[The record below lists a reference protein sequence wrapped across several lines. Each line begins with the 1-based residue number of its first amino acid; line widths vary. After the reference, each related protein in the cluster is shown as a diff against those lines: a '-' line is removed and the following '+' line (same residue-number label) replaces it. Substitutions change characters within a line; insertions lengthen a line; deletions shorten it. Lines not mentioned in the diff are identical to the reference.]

1 MTIYKRI
8 CIFSLTVSLL
18 TGLVVA
24 QTSATLRPP
33 AVPLITHDP
42 YFSIWSMSDTL
53 TAEPTKHW
61 TGAENPLSG
70 LIRID
75 GVTLRFMGANL
86 RAETPLQAMKQT
98 GFKLTP
104 TRTIYS
110 FEANGIHLDLTF
122 LTPALPQ
129 DLNVLSRPLTYII
142 WDVRAIDGREHDV
155 RLYLDAT
162 SHLVV
167 NRVDEHAMWSRHEL
181 GDMKVARLGSTEQKV
196 LPRAGDDLRIE
207 WGYLY
212 FAAPAQGSR
221 VTTLGA
227 TTTQRRLYAN
237 SLDLPE
243 SRDLENLRYSNS
255 RQIPLIA
262 VALDLDKVGASNV
275 SRYLMV
281 AYDDLFSV
289 EYFYRRLRPYWRRD
303 NRTGAEELLKMGARD
318 FTALK
323 ERCEK
328 FDAELTADLI
338 KAGGEKYA
346 ALAIAA
352 YRQTLAAHKLVA
364 DFDGTP
370 LYFSKENFSNGCI
383 ATVDVTYPSAPF
395 YLLFSPTLLRG
406 MLQPILDYAKS
417 PRWRFPFAPHDLG
430 TYPLANGQVY
440 GGGEET
446 EDRQMPV
453 EESGN
458 MLILLAA
465 LAEAE
470 GNADFSKP
478 YWPLLQ
484 KWARYLRDKGLD
496 PENQLCTD
504 DFAGHLAHNTNLS
517 IKAIVALDC
526 YARLAEALGLRAE
539 ATSYHALAKQMAAQW
554 AQMADDG
561 DHYRL
566 AFDKP
571 GTWSQKY
578 NLVWDKLL
586 GLKLFAPGIAQKEI
600 IYYKTKQNIF
610 GLPLDNRSTYTKLDW
625 IVWTATLADNAN
637 DFTAL
642 ADPAYKFANETPT
655 RVPLSD
661 WYWTQD
667 GKQRGFQA
675 RSVVGGIFIKLLDDP
690 ATWRKWRA
698 R

>member
-227 TTTQRRLYAN
+227 TTTQRRL
-237 SLDLPE
+237 
-243 SRDLENLRYSNS
+243 
-255 RQIPLIA
+255 
-262 VALDLDKVGASNV
+262 
-275 SRYLMV
+275 
-281 AYDDLFSV
+281 
-289 EYFYRRLRPYWRRD
+289 
-303 NRTGAEELLKMGARD
+303 
-318 FTALK
+318 
-323 ERCEK
+323 
-328 FDAELTADLI
+328 
-338 KAGGEKYA
+338 
-346 ALAIAA
+346 
-352 YRQTLAAHKLVA
+352 
-364 DFDGTP
+364 
-370 LYFSKENFSNGCI
+370 
-383 ATVDVTYPSAPF
+383 
-395 YLLFSPTLLRG
+395 
-406 MLQPILDYAKS
+406 
-417 PRWRFPFAPHDLG
+417 
-430 TYPLANGQVY
+430 
-440 GGGEET
+440 
-446 EDRQMPV
+446 
-453 EESGN
+453 
-458 MLILLAA
+458 
-465 LAEAE
+465 
-470 GNADFSKP
+470 
-478 YWPLLQ
+478 
-484 KWARYLRDKGLD
+484 
-496 PENQLCTD
+496 
-504 DFAGHLAHNTNLS
+504 
-517 IKAIVALDC
+517 
-526 YARLAEALGLRAE
+526 
-539 ATSYHALAKQMAAQW
+539 
-554 AQMADDG
+554 
-561 DHYRL
+561 
-566 AFDKP
+566 
-571 GTWSQKY
+571 
-578 NLVWDKLL
+578 
-586 GLKLFAPGIAQKEI
+586 
-600 IYYKTKQNIF
+600 
-610 GLPLDNRSTYTKLDW
+610 
-625 IVWTATLADNAN
+625 
-637 DFTAL
+637 
-642 ADPAYKFANETPT
+642 
-655 RVPLSD
+655 
-661 WYWTQD
+661 
-667 GKQRGFQA
+667 
-675 RSVVGGIFIKLLDDP
+675 
-690 ATWRKWRA
+690 
-698 R
+698 

>member
-1 MTIYKRI
+1 MIKKT
-8 CIFSLTVSLL
+8 LL
-18 TGLVVA
+18 FLWLVVLFAPTTA
-24 QTSATLRPP
+24 QSPASLRPP
-33 AVPLITHDP
+33 AVPLVTHDP
-42 YFSIWSMSDTL
+42 YFSVWAMGDTL

-61 TGAENPLSG
+61 TGSEQPLTG

-75 GVTLRFMGANL
+75 DTTYRFMGASP
-86 RAETPLQAMKQT
+86 RGAATSIQPMKQVAYH
-98 GFKLTP
+98 LTP
-104 TRTIYS
+104 TRTLYS
-110 FEANGIHLDLTF
+110 FEQSGVRLDFMF
-122 LTPALPQ
+122 LTPALPN
-129 DLNVLSRPLTYII
+129 DLDVLARPVTYLL
-142 WDVRAIDGREHDV
+142 WEARAIDGKSHNV
-155 RLYLDAT
+155 KLYLDAT

-167 NRVDEHAMWSRHEL
+167 NRVEDRAMWSRHRV
-181 GDMKVARLGSTEQKV
+181 GDLETVRLGSVSQNV
-196 LPRAGDDLRIE
+196 LAKSGDDLRID

-212 FAAPAQGSR
+212 LAAPPQSAKI
-221 VTTLGA
+221 TTLVS
-227 TTTQRRLYAN
+227 TTAERGRYAN
-237 SLDLPE
+237 SLNLPE
-243 SRDLENLRYSNS
+243 SNDLELPTHPARPV
-255 RQIPLIA
+255 PLIA
-262 VALDLDKVGASNV
+262 LSLDLGTVAASAV
-275 SRYLMV
+275 KAHAMI
-281 AYDDLFSV
+281 AYDDQFSI

-303 NRTGAEELLKMGARD
+303 NRTGAADLLKMAARD
-318 FTALK
+318 FASLK
-323 ERCEK
+323 ERAEK
-328 FDAELTADLI
+328 FDAELTTDLV

-352 YRQTLAAHKLVA
+352 YRQTLAAHKLTA

-395 YLLFSPTLLRG
+395 FLLLNPQLLKA
-406 MLQPILDYAKS
+406 MLRPIMNYANS
-417 PRWRFPFAPHDLG
+417 PRWRFPYAPHDLG

-470 GNADFSKP
+470 GNASFSQP
-478 YWPLLQ
+478 YWPLLK
-484 KWARYLRDKGLD
+484 KWAEYLKAKGLD

-526 YARLAEALGLRAE
+526 YARLAEQLGEKGE
-539 ATSYHALAKQMAAQW
+539 AASYHALAKQMATQW
-554 AQMADDG
+554 ERMADDG

-566 AFDKP
+566 AFDKS

-586 GLKLFAPGIAQKEI
+586 GLKLFAPEIARKEI
-600 IYYKTKQNIF
+600 AYYKSKQNAF

-625 IVWTATLADNAN
+625 ILWTATLAGNAN
-637 DFTAL
+637 DFAAL
-642 ADPAYKFANETPT
+642 ADPAFKFANETPT

-675 RSVVGGIFIKLLDDP
+675 RSVVGGLYIKMLEDTQGWKHW
-690 ATWRKWRA
+690 ASQSGK
-698 R
+698 